1 MGNIREPVKKKA
13 IATKEMIIDKGFEL
27 ICNEGYHNVNTASI
41 AKYANIST
49 GNIYQYFHDKHEI
62 LLAGLNKYLDNIM
75 FPFIDTLALEPDL
88 KNNFPSAIK
97 SVITKTIEVQNNYKK
112 AYHELLSLENSDI
125 EVFKIFKNK
134 ELEATIKV
142 NDILNK
148 AGYNLN
154 NQKQKAH
161 FLISIINLVCEELNY
176 HNHTEFNYDGILN
189 EVIRLLMCLFYNC
202 PNCKLQ
208 KNNTTC

>member
-62 LLAGLNKYLDNIM
+62 LLAGLNKYLDDIM

-88 KNNFPSAIK
+88 KNNFLSAIK
-97 SVITKTIEVQNNYKK
+97 SVITKSIEVQNNYKK
-112 AYHELLSLENSDI
+112 AYH
-125 EVFKIFKNK
+125 
-134 ELEATIKV
+134 
-142 NDILNK
+142 
-148 AGYNLN
+148 
-154 NQKQKAH
+154 
-161 FLISIINLVCEELNY
+161 
-176 HNHTEFNYDGILN
+176 
-189 EVIRLLMCLFYNC
+189 
-202 PNCKLQ
+202 
-208 KNNTTC
+208 

>member
-1 MGNIREPVKKKA
+1 M
-13 IATKEMIIDKGFEL
+13 
-27 ICNEGYHNVNTASI
+27 
-41 AKYANIST
+41 
-49 GNIYQYFHDKHEI
+49 
-62 LLAGLNKYLDNIM
+62 
-75 FPFIDTLALEPDL
+75 
-88 KNNFPSAIK
+88 
-97 SVITKTIEVQNNYKK
+97 NY
-112 AYHELLSLENSDI
+112 YSDI

-176 HNHTEFNYDGILN
+176 HNHTEFNYDGMLD

>member
-75 FPFIDTLALEPDL
+75 FLFIDTLALE
-88 KNNFPSAIK
+88 
-97 SVITKTIEVQNNYKK
+97 
-112 AYHELLSLENSDI
+112 NSDL

-176 HNHTEFNYDGILN
+176 HNHTEFNYDGMLN

-208 KNNTTC
+208 KK

>member
-1 MGNIREPVKKKA
+1 
-13 IATKEMIIDKGFEL
+13 
-27 ICNEGYHNVNTASI
+27 
-41 AKYANIST
+41 
-49 GNIYQYFHDKHEI
+49 
-62 LLAGLNKYLDNIM
+62 M

-176 HNHTEFNYDGILN
+176 HNHTEFNYDGMLD

>member
-154 NQKQKAH
+154 NQKQKVR
-161 FLISIINLVCEELNY
+161 LKII
-176 HNHTEFNYDGILN
+176 TIL
-189 EVIRLLMCLFYNC
+189 F
-202 PNCKLQ
+202 
-208 KNNTTC
+208 